1 MNCVMCGRPI
11 DKVAHWIAG
20 RPIGPK
26 CFLKAFGK
34 DTKAKKSQAVTDEK
48 TADMFAEVEKLVKIE
63 PSLGGD

>member
-11 DKVAHWIAG
+11 DKVAHWVAG

-34 DTKAKKSQAVTDEK
+34 DTKAKKSQAVADDR
-48 TADMFAEVEKLVKIE
+48 TADMFADIEKLVKIE
-63 PSLGGD
+63 T